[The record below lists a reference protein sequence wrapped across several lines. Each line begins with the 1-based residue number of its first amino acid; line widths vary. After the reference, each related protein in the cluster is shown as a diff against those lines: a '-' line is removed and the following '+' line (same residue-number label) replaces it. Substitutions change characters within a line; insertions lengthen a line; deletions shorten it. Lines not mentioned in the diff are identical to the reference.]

1 MMPIAT
7 VSLVTADQLCCWLT
21 AGNVGARP
29 QRASTP
35 RNEASAARKSCSIG
49 LLSAIVCPFG
59 PPRHSARGLDG
70 RPPHRRLQPNPHSA
84 R

>member
-7 VSLVTADQLCCWLT
+7 ISLVTADQLSCWLT

-29 QRASTP
+29 KRPSTP
-35 RNEASAARKSCSIG
+35 RNEPSAASKSCSIG
-49 LLSAIVCPFG
+49 LLSVITCPFG
-59 PPRHSARGLDG
+59 PPRHSAHAPHE
-70 RPPHRRLQPNPHSA
+70 RPLHRQHQPNPHSA